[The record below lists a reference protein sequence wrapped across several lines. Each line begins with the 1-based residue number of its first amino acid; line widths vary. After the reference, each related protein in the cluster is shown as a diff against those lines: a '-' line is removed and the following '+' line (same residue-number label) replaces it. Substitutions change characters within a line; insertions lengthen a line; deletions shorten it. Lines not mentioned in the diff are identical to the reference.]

1 MQLIQTVWEYP
12 AIFDLEARTPQG
24 LELSID
30 MSPVPLDDPTPQPAA
45 SISHDVIGH

>member
-30 MSPVPLDDPTPQPAA
+30 MSPALLDVPVPQPA
-45 SISHDVIGH
+45 SNI